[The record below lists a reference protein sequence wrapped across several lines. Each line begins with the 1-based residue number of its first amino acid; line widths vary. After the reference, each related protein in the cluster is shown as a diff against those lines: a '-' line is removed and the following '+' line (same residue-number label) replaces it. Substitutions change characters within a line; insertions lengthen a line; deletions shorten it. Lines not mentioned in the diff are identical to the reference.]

1 MSQWYL
7 VEPAAF
13 DHDIYQ
19 RCQSFGKR
27 NQSFTSFLKFVC
39 SFPGGISS
47 SDIHTFPLDVN
58 TADTTSRAPMQD
70 SVVLLSSVLCVLRSC
85 VWRSSTVYFSH
96 GYNRSLLLKEQFK
109 ELLRRSK
116 ITLKLK
122 VMKVRKKSRS
132 GRRKAEGF
140 VYSSTSK
147 WTHQMSPSWGWVYSV
162 WPAVMRNPKH
172 M

>member
-13 DHDIYQ
+13 DQDIYQ
-19 RCQSFGKR
+19 PCQSLGKR

-47 SDIHTFPLDVN
+47 SDVYTFPLDVN

-70 SVVLLSSVLCVLRSC
+70 SVVLLSSV
-85 VWRSSTVYFSH
+85 YFSH

-116 ITLKLK
+116 TTLKLK

-147 WTHQMSPSWGWVYSV
+147 WTHQMSPSWGRVYSV

-172 M
+172 I

>member
-1 MSQWYL
+1 M

-13 DHDIYQ
+13 DQDIYQ
-19 RCQSFGKR
+19 PCQSLGKR

-47 SDIHTFPLDVN
+47 LDIHTFPLDVN

-70 SVVLLSSVLCVLRSC
+70 SVVLLSS
-85 VWRSSTVYFSH
+85 VYFSH

-147 WTHQMSPSWGWVYSV
+147 
-162 WPAVMRNPKH
+162 
-172 M
+172 

>member
-1 MSQWYL
+1 M

-47 SDIHTFPLDVN
+47 SDVYTFPLDVN

-70 SVVLLSSVLCVLRSC
+70 SVVLLSS
-85 VWRSSTVYFSH
+85 VYFSH

-147 WTHQMSPSWGWVYSV
+147 
-162 WPAVMRNPKH
+162 
-172 M
+172 

>member
-1 MSQWYL
+1 MIFGWTCRVWSWYL
-7 VEPAAF
+7 SALSIIREKKSEF
-13 DHDIYQ
+13 Y
-19 RCQSFGKR
+19 
-27 NQSFTSFLKFVC
+27 
-39 SFPGGISS
+39 
-47 SDIHTFPLDVN
+47 
-58 TADTTSRAPMQD
+58 
-70 SVVLLSSVLCVLRSC
+70 LLSEVCLFISWRHFFIRRLYISPRRQYSWHHKSGTNARFSGPSVFGSLCL
-85 VWRSSTVYFSH
+85 WQSSTVYFSH

-147 WTHQMSPSWGWVYSV
+147 WTHQMSPSWGRVYSV

>member
-19 RCQSFGKR
+19 PCQSFGKR

-47 SDIHTFPLDVN
+47 SDIHTFPLDFN
-58 TADTTSRAPMQD
+58 TADTTSWAPMQD
-70 SVVLLSSVLCVLRSC
+70 SVVLLSS
-85 VWRSSTVYFSH
+85 VYFSH

-116 ITLKLK
+116 TTLKLK